1 MNEEKRQGFWK
12 KYLDKIGIAGTI
24 FAALCC
30 LGFPALISIIS
41 AVGLGFLI
49 NDATLV
55 PLLGVFLLVTLIGL
69 YLGIRHHCSWLAFAL
84 GAISAIV
91 IFIAVGWVS
100 NKLLAIVGIA
110 GLIVASIL
118 NVWLRMSHS
127 KPQAYTK

>member
-1 MNEEKRQGFWK
+1 
-12 KYLDKIGIAGTI
+12 LDKIGIAGTI

-110 GLIVASIL
+110 GLIIASIL
-118 NVWLRMSHS
+118 NVWL
-127 KPQAYTK
+127 